1 MKISICGDVH
11 WCTYSSILRKRGS
24 KYSLRLE
31 NLIQSVNWFLDT
43 ARKEGCSDVFFLG
56 DFFDSNTL
64 TAEEVSALSQ
74 LSLNDKDI
82 VVSFLVGNHEMGLAN
97 LEYSTAHSFLL
108 NSTSNVWDKPT
119 ILAIGDCLVYILPY
133 ELEVNRKKSIKEYF
147 PAESFRDSGF
157 SHRILLSHNDIK
169 GIQMGKFI
177 SKEGFEL
184 EELSKT
190 FDLVINGH
198 LHNQEWVSKNVLNL
212 GNITGQNFSEDAT
225 RYKHQCMILDC
236 DTLEYKLITNPYAL
250 NFSKLDFT
258 GKNDNI
264 DYINNMSQLTGNNAV
279 VSIKC
284 NEENYNYIKHRFD
297 PDVPEDKLIPRNCN
311 IIQSRIIVERN
322 VAEENSETKVETLR
336 LDYLQEFSDY
346 ITSTLGTS
354 ETVIKELQQ
363 VIGR

>member
-1 MKISICGDVH
+1 MKIAICGDVH
-11 WCTYSSILRKRGS
+11 WCTYSSILRKRGNR
-24 KYSLRLE
+24 YSMRLE
-31 NLIQSVNWFLDT
+31 NLVESVNWFLKT
-43 ARKEGCSDVFFLG
+43 AKDNGCVNCFFLG

-64 TAEEVSALSQ
+64 TAEEISALSN
-74 LSLNDKDI
+74 LDLYNHDLYA
-82 VVSFLVGNHEMGLAN
+82 SFIVGNHEMGLAN
-97 LEYSTAHSFLL
+97 LDYSTAHSFLL
-108 NSTSNVWDKPT
+108 NENNDVFNKPSIAALGNT
-119 ILAIGDCLVYILPY
+119 LIYILPY
-133 ELEVNRKKSIKEYF
+133 ELEITRKNSIKEYF
-147 PAESFRDSGF
+147 PADSFSN
-157 SHRILLSHNDIK
+157 SNYKYRILLSHNDIK

-236 DTLEYKLITNPYAL
+236 DTLEYELVTNPYAL

-258 GKNDNI
+258 DKNDNI
-264 DYINNMSQLTGNNAV
+264 DYINNMSQLVGNHAV

-322 VAEENSETKVETLR
+322 VTEENSETKVETLR

-354 ETVIKELQQ
+354 EPVIKELQQ
-363 VIGR
+363 VIGG